1 VYSRGFT
8 LIELLLTLLIVA
20 ILVAIAVPSVKEQIV
35 IENIR
40 SVAHNLKQELSFA
53 RSEAI
58 KRNSDIFV
66 DMAMSDGGATWC
78 VGISVNDNCDCTITD
93 PTLVNACVLPING
106 VNVRYGISSDDYGDV
121 MMDMIVDFNFRFNAI
136 RGTASPAGSY
146 VFENGAYNI
155 DVTVSLLGRVRR
167 CDNNNNM
174 AGWTSC

>member
-1 VYSRGFT
+1 MYSRGFT

-40 SVAHNLKQELSFA
+40 SAANNLKQELSFA

-58 KRNSDIFV
+58 KRNADIFV
-66 DMAMSDGGATWC
+66 DMTMSGGGATWC
-78 VGISVNDNCDCTITD
+78 VGISINDNCDCTVTD
-93 PTLVNACVLPING
+93 PDLANACVLPING
-106 VNVRYGISSDDYGDV
+106 ANVRRVLNSDDYGDV
-121 MMDMIVDFNFRFNAI
+121 SMDMIVDFNFDFDGI
-136 RGTASPAGSY
+136 RGTAGPSGSF
-146 VFENGAYNI
+146 VLENGAYNV
-155 DVTVSLLGRVRR
+155 DVTVSLLGRVRL